1 MFPPM
6 TTTATG
12 SNRSVDPGIGGTGA
26 DAELIEALLPHFA
39 ESVMVLD
46 ADWTIRVNLTRPGGL
61 IGRGL
66 GLGRNTLEEMH
77 PDDALLMLEM
87 GTKAFDTEPGW
98 EGSMVVRMQRGDGTY
113 GRYEVTATNRLD
125 HPVIA
130 GMVVRTRELVG
141 ESAPNIPGLEPGLA
155 AGLAAD
161 LAELLPTGVAVLDA
175 QGHPVYLNQAA
186 CNILRCD
193 PSEAKR
199 SGLAVMMPK
208 ASKACFA
215 AAVADRLAEP
225 GHDVRTA
232 AMADGRVVEITF
244 TSFGNRTV
252 NGLIVTLVDVTVRR
266 EAEEELEYR
275 ANHDALTGLR
285 NRASILE
292 VLRDRIEQGIPTVVA
307 YVDLDGFTAVNDDGG
322 HAAGDHLLVSVGR
335 ELTLALGDDATLA
348 RIGGDEFVVLV
359 DAARGLDLANEIA
372 EIVHDCRTMD
382 GRPVRC
388 SVGVAMSKDG
398 EPARDVLHRA
408 DEAMYQDKRSRR

>member
-1 MFPPM
+1 M
-6 TTTATG
+6 TTTATTG
-12 SNRSVDPGIGGTGA
+12 SNRVTGPGIGGTGVDA
-26 DAELIEALLPHFA
+26 DLLEALMPHFG
-39 ESVMVLD
+39 ESIMVLD
-46 ADWTIRVNLTRPGGL
+46 ADWTVRVNLARPGGL

-77 PDDALLMLEM
+77 PDDALLMLDM

-113 GRYEVTATNRLD
+113 GRYEITATNRMD
-125 HPVIA
+125 DPVVR
-130 GMVVRTRELVG
+130 GMVVRTREVIAD
-141 ESAPNIPGLEPGLA
+141 SAPSIPGLEV
-155 AGLAAD
+155 GLAAD
-161 LAELLPTGVAVLDA
+161 LAEFLPTGVAVLDA

-193 PSEAKR
+193 PAEAKR

-244 TSFGNRTV
+244 TSFGDRTV

-292 VLRDRIEQGIPTVVA
+292 VLRERIEHGIPTVVA
-307 YVDLDGFTAVNDDGG
+307 YIDLDGFKAVNDAGG

-335 ELTLALGDDATLA
+335 ELMMSLGDDATLA
-348 RIGGDEFVVLV
+348 RIGGDEFVVV
-359 DAARGLDLANEIA
+359 ADAARGVDLAREVA
-372 EIVHDCRTMD
+372 DIVHDCRGAD
-382 GRPVRC
+382 GEPVLC
-388 SVGVAMSKDG
+388 SVGVAMTMEGDA
-398 EPARDVLHRA
+398 ARDVLHRA
-408 DEAMYQDKRSRR
+408 DEAMYQDKRSRRPGATAP